1 MFVYH
6 IVLNDDELEN
16 VKKWAEELRM
26 TIEDYIQGMI
36 DEMMEAQ
43 LEFERGKQ

>member
-1 MFVYH
+1 MYVYH
-6 IVLNDDELEN
+6 VVLNDDELEN
-16 VKKWAEELRM
+16 VKRWVKEGDM
-26 TIEDYIQGMI
+26 TVEDYIQGMI